1 MFYPPE
7 GLCSAE
13 PERGPIVFTLD
24 FIGVDYHTGIFK
36 ITTFR
41 RPFWNPENVLS
52 PGGTLR
58 RAEPEGGPIVFTF
71 HFIGVDYGTGIFKI
85 TTFTWLF
92 WNLENVLSP
101 GGTLRRAEPEGGPIV
116 FTLDFI
122 GVDYHTAFSKS
133 PLLGGLFEILKMFC
147 DTFLVSPPPL
157 HTLNSFKVW
166 NRYHILFL
174 HLEGNHW

>member
-1 MFYPPE
+1 MRERNPYGVHLRIFLYYCVLEKVLTLSKSRNEIGLFQIMKMFYPPE
-7 GLCSAE
+7 GLCRAE
-13 PERGPIVFTLD
+13 PKRGTTVFTYVL
-24 FIGVDYHTGIFK
+24 FGVWKGTRIFK

-41 RPFWNPENVLS
+41 RPFWNP
-52 PGGTLR
+52 
-58 RAEPEGGPIVFTF
+58 
-71 HFIGVDYGTGIFKI
+71 
-85 TTFTWLF
+85 
-92 WNLENVLSP
+92 ENVLSP